1 MKPFLSCLLVGAA
14 ATLSNCQQTPPAD
27 QPTQAPVAV
36 APTPTAGLT
45 EADARAK
52 VATYVKTMPNP
63 ELYVTDSARV
73 NDNGA
78 TWQVLV
84 PRRDWAR
91 RMPNSARFE
100 VQKETGAVSTAPV
113 K

>member
-1 MKPFLSCLLVGAA
+1 MSTLLPYLTFGAA
-14 ATLSNCQQTPPAD
+14 LVLASCQPSPKADTAAQNPSEAAPAPKTAAEAQALTAAYIQTL
-27 QPTQAPVAV
+27 
-36 APTPTAGLT
+36 
-45 EADARAK
+45 
-52 VATYVKTMPNP
+52 PNAA
-63 ELYVTDSARV
+63 LHVVDSARV

-100 VQKETGAVSTAPV
+100 VNKTTGEVNLGMV